1 MSRVLW
7 RFILF
12 PLLALVLA
20 LVVLSFLFGIT
31 YTWVLLRTLEL
42 LREKPLLGLLALFL
56 EILILFLLGVGLKL
70 IFDKIKS
77 WVKRRSS

>member
-1 MSRVLW
+1 LSRVLW